1 MRGTDDDPSR
11 DDGWVDLREVVVEH
25 HRAIFRYARAFSRTD
40 TDAEDLA
47 QAAVVRALQRGTIVS
62 DAEGAKRYVLRIV
75 RNLATDQARRRA
87 RVTID
92 PWPELPEVASTEPS
106 PDGVA
111 DRTVDDDRVPRAA
124 FADLPDAH
132 REVLRLR
139 FLEELGYDDVA
150 ERLHTTEHGA
160 RQRVYRAM
168 QELRALIGDRRYRPT
183 N

>member
-1 MRGTDDDPSR
+1 MRGTGDDLGR
-11 DDGWVDLREVVVEH
+11 GDGWVDLREVVVEH
-25 HRAIFRYARAFSRTD
+25 HREIFRYARAFSRTD
-40 TDAEDLA
+40 ADAEDLA

-62 DAEGAKRYVLRIV
+62 DRDGAKWYVLRIV

-92 PWPELPEVASTEPS
+92 LWPELPEVPSSEPS
-106 PDGVA
+106 PDEVA
-111 DRTVDDDRVPRAA
+111 DRVVDEDRVPRAA

-150 ERLHTTEHGA
+150 EQLHTTEHGA

-168 QELRALIGDRRYRPT
+168 QELRALIADRKYRPT